1 MFSDPLTASLGDA
14 FDDDEDS
21 PRPMTVPR
29 KPTAAPSPAKRGGGG
44 GGGGGHSSLM
54 EAIRSAGGA
63 SSAGLRSV
71 SRDRA
76 GKGEEEDPA
85 ATDFLSDL
93 TRR

>member
-1 MFSDPLTASLGDA
+1 
-14 FDDDEDS
+14 
-21 PRPMTVPR
+21 
-29 KPTAAPSPAKRGGGG
+29 
-44 GGGGGHSSLM
+44 M

-71 SRDRA
+71 SGDRE